1 MLDFHTFNFEYM
13 GPWWEQATCSPEATL
28 RKTFAAL
35 SDIPDESVRELKR
48 QQIIGGIEAGHVEL
62 VEMSKLFLSAPL
74 IFLVLVD
81 QKRGPPALAILG
93 IVAANC
99 VDIGGGW
106 GKFHYDPPE
115 DRPEIEH
122 KFYDLLVQNGEPV
135 AHFIRQLGLMRHC
148 VRDELRELSSET
160 VVKRK
165 GGIQHFQASYPII
178 FVALHAAFGMQ
189 PSNTVL
195 RNRTLVQCGTV

>member
-115 DRPEIEH
+115 DRPEIEEDVQKEARVH
-122 KFYDLLVQNGEPV
+122 QVKKKGLLHLDKTLEEKKSE
-135 AHFIRQLGLMRHC
+135 
-148 VRDELRELSSET
+148 RDAEKHARRRAVPLPMAEL
-160 VVKRK
+160 
-165 GGIQHFQASYPII
+165 QAK
-178 FVALHAAFGMQ
+178 A
-189 PSNTVL
+189 
-195 RNRTLVQCGTV
+195 